1 MLNHFSNVQLFAT
14 PWTVRHQALLSMEIL
29 QARILEL
36 LPCPPP
42 GDLPDPGIKPGSPA
56 WQVDSLPPSKLVKV
70 FLSLLS
76 TESLNS
82 PEWLLHWVINV
93 QVFPYAMILCS
104 IKRFGDT
111 VFLKRVSFCNLL
123 AWFLLFAVKSGP
135 SDPLR
140 SPVSYVA
147 EFRFK
152 PSHSDFRMTNWSL
165 C

>member
-1 MLNHFSNVQLFAT
+1 MSNSLQPHGLYATRLFCPWRFSKQEY
-14 PWTVRHQALLSMEIL
+14 WSW
-29 QARILEL
+29 

>member
-1 MLNHFSNVQLFAT
+1 MLSHSVVSNSLRSVGLQSSMLLCPWRFSKQEY
-14 PWTVRHQALLSMEIL
+14 WSW
-29 QARILEL
+29 

-76 TESLNS
+76 IESLNS

-93 QVFPYAMILCS
+93 EVFPYAMILCS
-104 IKRFGDT
+104 IKSFGDT

-135 SDPLR
+135 SDSLR

-152 PSHSDFRMTNWSL
+152 PNHSDFRMTNWSL